1 MPPNN
6 MESVKIEDLA
16 ALFNKSD
23 VNCNGEFDPNKLEQE
38 GEVTGLDQVGHGEKL
53 SVRSFLRMHW
63 KRATQDLKATA
74 DDKDAWF
81 ERIWNEYSEEGRHYH
96 TTVHLHEMLTYFELS
111 WQTNFPP
118 ESGRSDDEEQALL
131 LATFF
136 HDAIYNV
143 RSGTNEEDSAVLFQS
158 FADEMGMDSEAPC
171 LRSKVVDYILA
182 TKKHV
187 VSEDNPPA
195 LSLFL
200 DMDMAVLGK
209 EKKAYLQYAA
219 LIRKEYSYVPHAEY
233 CEKRAD
239 TLESFLQHP
248 IFGTRVMY
256 QSFEEKARENLQ
268 NEIESLRK
276 GVIPT
281 YIPVRKNGFLRRLR
295 SPAKA

>member
-1 MPPNN
+1 MVVST
-6 MESVKIEDLA
+6 EIEDLA
-16 ALFNKSD
+16 AIVDKSD
-23 VNCNGEFDPNKLEQE
+23 VDRNGEFDPDELEQE
-38 GEVTGLDQVGHGEKL
+38 GTVGEGLEQVGEGDKL
-53 SVRSFLRMHW
+53 SVRAFLLLHW
-63 KRATQDLKATA
+63 KRATDTLGLKSTA
-74 DDKDAWF
+74 ADKDAWF
-81 ERIWNEYSEEGRHYH
+81 ERLWNDYSEEGRYYH
-96 TTVHLHEMLTYFELS
+96 TPVHLHEMLTYFELS

-118 ESGRSDDEEQALL
+118 ESSRSEEEEQAIV

-143 RSGTNEEDSAVLFQS
+143 HSGTNEEDSAVLFQN
-158 FADEMGMDSEAPC
+158 FADEMEMDSVAPC

-187 VSEDNPPA
+187 VSDDNPLA

-209 EKKAYLQYAA
+209 EEEAYLQYAA
-219 LIRKEYSYVPHAEY
+219 AIRKEYSYVPHEVY

-239 TLESFLQHP
+239 TLESFLQQP
-248 IFGTRVMY
+248 IFGTRVMH

-281 YIPVRKNGFLRRLR
+281 HIII
-295 SPAKA
+295 

>member
-1 MPPNN
+1 MV
-6 MESVKIEDLA
+6 ESIKIEDLA

-23 VNCNGEFDPNKLEQE
+23 ISRNGEFDPDELEQA
-38 GEVTGLDQVGHGEKL
+38 GEVSGLDQVGEGEIV
-53 SVRSFLRMHW
+53 SVRSFLQLHW
-63 KRATQDLKATA
+63 TRATEGLKATEA
-74 DDKDAWF
+74 DKVAWF
-81 ERIWNEYSEEGRHYH
+81 ERIWNAYSEEGRHYH

-118 ESGRSDDEEQALL
+118 ESSRSEEEEQAIL

-136 HDAIYNV
+136 HDIIYNV
-143 RSGTNEEDSAVLFQS
+143 RSGTNEEDSAVLFQN
-158 FADEMGMDSEAPC
+158 FADEMGMDSELSC

-187 VSEDNPPA
+187 VSGDNPLA

-209 EKKAYLQYAA
+209 EKRAYLQYAA
-219 LIRKEYSYVPHAEY
+219 LIRKEYSYVQHEVY

-248 IFGTRVMY
+248 IFGTRVMFK
-256 QSFEEKARENLQ
+256 SFEEKARENLQ
-268 NEIESLRK
+268 DEIESLRK
-276 GVIPT
+276 GLIPFV
-281 YIPVRKNGFLRRLR
+281 PVSRNRFLRR
-295 SPAKA
+295 SPKA

>member
-1 MPPNN
+1 MV
-6 MESVKIEDLA
+6 ESIKIEDLA

-23 VNCNGEFDPNKLEQE
+23 ISRNGEFDPDELEQA
-38 GEVTGLDQVGHGEKL
+38 GEVSGLDQVGEGEIV
-53 SVRSFLRMHW
+53 SVRSFLQLHW
-63 KRATQDLKATA
+63 TRATEGLKATEA
-74 DDKDAWF
+74 DKNAWF
-81 ERIWNEYSEEGRHYH
+81 ERIWNAYSEEGRYYH

-118 ESGRSDDEEQALL
+118 ESSRSEEEEQAIL

-136 HDAIYNV
+136 HDIIYNV
-143 RSGTNEEDSAVLFQS
+143 RSGTNEEDSAVLFQN
-158 FADEMGMDSEAPC
+158 FADEMGMDSELSC

-187 VSEDNPPA
+187 VSGDNPLA

-209 EKKAYLQYAA
+209 EKRAYLQYAA
-219 LIRKEYSYVPHAEY
+219 LIRKEYSYVQHEVY

-248 IFGTRVMY
+248 IFGTRVMFK
-256 QSFEEKARENLQ
+256 SFEEKARENLQ
-268 NEIESLRK
+268 DEIESLRK
-276 GVIPT
+276 GLIPFV
-281 YIPVRKNGFLRRLR
+281 PVSRNRFLRR
-295 SPAKA
+295 SPKA